1 MSISQRNRVELGSL
15 LSLWSIQLWIS
26 GPVFFSKHEVSPV
39 QWPLDPII
47 KWMVTLDHPHHYCIN
62 EKMENN
68 SNASHYWASHG
79 PQMGNNVNDCSSP
92 ESWIESFF
100 FLQIK
105 TALSFLHAPVQV
117 AKIKKTKNNTCWWDF
132 VERRAPISQLTGM
145 KTVQVLWKSAWCIL
159 KKLVVEEPLH
169 NSAIPLLNIPKGF
182 CILYRDTSSS

>member
-62 EKMENN
+62 EKMGNN

-79 PQMGNNVNDCSSP
+79 PQMGNNVNDCYSP

-100 FLQIK
+100 FCKLKLLWVFFIPQYKWLRSRKQK
-105 TALSFLHAPVQV
+105 TTLGGE
-117 AKIKKTKNNTCWWDF
+117 I
-132 VERRAPISQLTGM
+132 
-145 KTVQVLWKSAWCIL
+145 LWKGELLFHSWQEW
-159 KKLVVEEPLH
+159 KLCKYYGNQRGV
-169 NSAIPLLNIPKGF
+169 
-182 CILYRDTSSS
+182 SSRS